1 MTLTPG
7 GHRET
12 KERPG
17 EAVTPQS
24 GCFRRGSEETGENK
38 RKPMGTATHG
48 VDVPTD
54 TTRTSDELSRA
65 GWNARSA
72 LQHAIK
78 EQVLVQEETCSV
90 QKYSA
95 VYSRTKF

>member
-1 MTLTPG
+1 
-7 GHRET
+7 
-12 KERPG
+12 
-17 EAVTPQS
+17 
-24 GCFRRGSEETGENK
+24 
-38 RKPMGTATHG
+38 MGTATQG
-48 VDVPTD
+48 VDVPTG

-90 QKYSA
+90 QKYSLVELSSNA
-95 VYSRTKF
+95 PRGLGGLAGL